1 MTALIHLTHS
11 ICSRA
16 SEKCLVPDKHDRL
29 SSKQFIPPRTRNS
42 LSHSLFAFSKRG
54 LIPEKFFSDGVF
66 NNLTHNSGS
75 ASAIT
80 SVFAKETSLFSLEIF
95 RHMDFALKAIL
106 QFPLTFQQGLESAT
120 GFRLILDMQEKASEN
135 RAHFPET
142 SFESSAGNAQT
153 KAKTENLCKHWDYWR
168 NPRRGFRSSALMS
181 KLIFTGK

>member
-75 ASAIT
+75 ASAIS

-106 QFPLTFQQGLESAT
+106 QFPLTFQHKRVRQRHRFSVDARYVAESQRKSCALSINQLREQCRKCT
-120 GFRLILDMQEKASEN
+120 NKSE
-135 RAHFPET
+135 
-142 SFESSAGNAQT
+142 
-153 KAKTENLCKHWDYWR
+153 D
-168 NPRRGFRSSALMS
+168 
-181 KLIFTGK
+181 

>member
-16 SEKCLVPDKHDRL
+16 SEKYLVPDKHDRL

-42 LSHSLFAFSKRG
+42 LSHSLLAFSKRG

-106 QFPLTFQQGLESAT
+106 QFPLKKFSAHLRSFLAGT
-120 GFRLILDMQEKASEN
+120 VEKLSD
-135 RAHFPET
+135 RV
-142 SFESSAGNAQT
+142 
-153 KAKTENLCKHWDYWR
+153 
-168 NPRRGFRSSALMS
+168 
-181 KLIFTGK
+181 

>member
-1 MTALIHLTHS
+1 MNYTHNFLSPFTRVLVCSLLWIISSKPMGEFITALIHLTHS

-75 ASAIT
+75 ASAIS
-80 SVFAKETSLFSLEIF
+80 SVFANETSALFSLEIF

-106 QFPLTFQQGLESAT
+106 QFPLTFQHT
-120 GFRLILDMQEKASEN
+120 
-135 RAHFPET
+135 RAKQRHRY
-142 SFESSAGNAQT
+142 SVDA
-153 KAKTENLCKHWDYWR
+153 
-168 NPRRGFRSSALMS
+168 
-181 KLIFTGK
+181 